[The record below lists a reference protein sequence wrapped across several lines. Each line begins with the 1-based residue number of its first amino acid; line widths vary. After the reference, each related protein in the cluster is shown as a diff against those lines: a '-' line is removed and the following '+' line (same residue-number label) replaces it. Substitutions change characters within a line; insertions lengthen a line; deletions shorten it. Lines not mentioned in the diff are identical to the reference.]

1 LFSCFRSII
10 LVVKGNKSIS
20 FASIVGV
27 GDSSKL
33 LELCLEFRVGSPFI
47 DSIDKELAALF
58 SVGSHDSQ
66 MVVRR
71 ARLSLSLKQY
81 HHKPASANPLLVLIG

>member
-1 LFSCFRSII
+1 MLIQIVINIPSP
-10 LVVKGNKSIS
+10 

-47 DSIDKELAALF
+47 DSVDKELAALF

-66 MVVRR
+66 MVVRW

-81 HHKPASANPLLVLIG
+81 HHKPASANPEQKCIYISI